1 MGSARRSPTN
11 MAATRPGSGRR
22 PRTPR
27 TCRSASQRSPVSEL
41 PRHGSWSGLS
51 ASTSVSGRTDGRAS
65 PPTGRHSPTS
75 GPWRSERRTR
85 RRSAPSKPRCAPK
98 PPRKPTPPRR
108 QRRHPGSGRP
118 RRWRVAGAEVTVF
131 EDGGVRIVMIG
142 PMGPYGNNAYVVRDV
157 AAGAALLVDMPL
169 DEGPLLEAI
178 AAEGGVQTVIATHW
192 HPDHWMTYDAVRAAT
207 GAPVLVGSSEV
218 RIPEE
223 RIDGRLDDGAEVT
236 VGSARIGV
244 IHTPGHTPGSISLRI
259 GRAVITG
266 DTLFGGGPGK
276 TSARGD
282 LETIMASITAKLLPL
297 PEETPVPRGHGTPTT
312 IAASRSGVAA
322 YQRHPQP
329 AGYYGDVEW
338 GD

>member
-1 MGSARRSPTN
+1 
-11 MAATRPGSGRR
+11 
-22 PRTPR
+22 
-27 TCRSASQRSPVSEL
+27 
-41 PRHGSWSGLS
+41 
-51 ASTSVSGRTDGRAS
+51 
-65 PPTGRHSPTS
+65 
-75 GPWRSERRTR
+75 
-85 RRSAPSKPRCAPK
+85 
-98 PPRKPTPPRR
+98 
-108 QRRHPGSGRP
+108 
-118 RRWRVAGAEVTVF
+118 VAGAEITTF
-131 EDGGVRIVMIG
+131 EDGDIRIVKIG

-157 AAGAALLVDMPL
+157 SAGSAVLVDMPL

-178 AAEGGVQTVIATHW
+178 AAEGGVKTVIATHW

-207 GAPVLVGSSEV
+207 GAPVLVGSTEI

-223 RIDGRLDDGAEVT
+223 RIDGRLDDGAEVP
-236 VGSARIGV
+236 VGNARIAV

-266 DTLFGGGPGK
+266 DTLFAGGPGK

-297 PEETPVPRGHGTPTT
+297 PAETFVLPGHGTTTT

-322 YQRHPQP
+322 YKRHPKP
-329 AGYYGDVEW
+329 AGFFGDVEW